1 MRDSEIINALF
12 ERDESVLG
20 VISERFGKLCLKIA
34 LNILQNAE
42 EAEECVNDAYLNI
55 WESIPPARPDNLRA
69 FICRIT
75 RNPAVNRVKF
85 NAAKKR
91 SSGSVISLTELEG
104 MIGESGETGDPAD
117 YNALGEL
124 IDKFLRSEK
133 PEAQLIFMRRYFF
146 LDSVTEISK
155 MYGYSESKVKSVL
168 FRTRKRL
175 EKFLI
180 KEGFDI

>member
-1 MRDSEIINALF
+1 MHDMQIINALF

-20 VISERFGKLCLKIA
+20 EISGRFGKLCLKIA
-34 LNILQNAE
+34 LNVLGNAE

-55 WESIPPARPDNLRA
+55 WESIPPARPENLRA
-69 FICRIT
+69 FICKIT
-75 RNPAVNRVKF
+75 RNLAVNRVKF

-91 SSGSVISLTELEG
+91 SSGSVISLTELENTV
-104 MIGESGETGDPAD
+104 GETGEVTD

-124 IDKFLRSEK
+124 IDKFLRTEK

-146 LDSVTEISK
+146 LDSIAEIAK
-155 MYGYSESKVKSVL
+155 MYGYGESKVKSVL

-175 EKFLI
+175 EKFLT
-180 KEGFDI
+180 KEGYL

>member
-1 MRDSEIINALF
+1 MQDHEIVNALF

-34 LNILQNAE
+34 LNVLGNAE
-42 EAEECVNDAYLNI
+42 EAEECVNDAYLHI
-55 WESIPPARPDNLRA
+55 WDSIPPSRPDNLRA
-69 FICRIT
+69 FICKIT
-75 RNPAVNRVKF
+75 RNLAVNRLKF
-85 NAAKKR
+85 NTAKKR
-91 SSGSVISLTELEG
+91 SSGSVISLTELENTV
-104 MIGESGETGDPAD
+104 GEISDITD

-133 PEAQLIFMRRYFF
+133 SEAQLIFMRRYFF
-146 LDSVTEISK
+146 LDSVTEIAK
-155 MYGYSESKVKSVL
+155 MYNYSESKVKSVL

-175 EKFLI
+175 EKFLV

>member
-1 MRDSEIINALF
+1 MQDREIVNALF

-20 VISERFGKLCLKIA
+20 EISGRFGKLCLKIA
-34 LNILQNAE
+34 LNVLGNAE

-55 WESIPPARPDNLRA
+55 WESIPPARPENLRA
-69 FICRIT
+69 FICKIT
-75 RNPAVNRVKF
+75 RNLAVNRVKF

-91 SSGSVISLTELEG
+91 SLGSVISLTELENT
-104 MIGESGETGDPAD
+104 IGEVPEIEMITD

-124 IDKFLRSEK
+124 IDKFLRTEK
-133 PEAQLIFMRRYFF
+133 LEAQLIFMRRYFF
-146 LDSVTEISK
+146 LDSITEIAK
-155 MYGYSESKVKSVL
+155 MYGYGESKVKSVL

>member
-1 MRDSEIINALF
+1 MQDREIVNALF

-20 VISERFGKLCLKIA
+20 EISGRFGKLCLKIA
-34 LNILQNAE
+34 LNVLGNAE

-69 FICRIT
+69 FICKIT
-75 RNPAVNRVKF
+75 RNLAINRLKF

-91 SSGSVISLTELEG
+91 SLGSVISLTELENTVSEASE
-104 MIGESGETGDPAD
+104 ITD

-124 IDKFLRSEK
+124 IDKFLRTEK

-146 LDSVTEISK
+146 LDSIAEIAK
-155 MYGYSESKVKSVL
+155 MYGYGESKVKSVL